1 MGRGSLTSS
10 VSDLLGELVD
20 VGDESAPGAWEE
32 TELEKT
38 LRETASWMV
47 RLLQT
52 ALVLEDWDL
61 VLECARMLVELHEVH
76 RP

>member
-10 VSDLLGELVD
+10 VSDLLGE
-20 VGDESAPGAWEE
+20 
-32 TELEKT
+32 